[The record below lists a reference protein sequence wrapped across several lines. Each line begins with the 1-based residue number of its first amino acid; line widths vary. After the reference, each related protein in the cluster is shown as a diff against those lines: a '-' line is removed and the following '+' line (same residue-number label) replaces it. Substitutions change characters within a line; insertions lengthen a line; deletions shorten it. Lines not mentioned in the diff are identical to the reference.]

1 MEKITHMY
9 AFPNAFW
16 VDGWFWDG
24 SPTMCFL
31 ISPTCCTRRVSSSFS
46 LVRQRQS
53 GWRANDKMCV
63 MPVCFVLGQSGGKCL
78 KSEICFQNCSIVS
91 WGNPHQQSPKQMNP
105 PNWSWWNMINWTQF
119 VEGAMDPSCLF
130 ISPISGCFFLRPNLT
145 NSALVHWHRF
155 IIQLHKMGRTFWYLV
170 MSSHSP
176 HTEMF
181 IIPIPN
187 YLAHHQHQH
196 QHQHY
201 QHHDLWRN
209 DWPSICVDLRDSHAN
224 SHPWVSQ
231 WGGAATQIW
240 HFLQYWG

>member
-1 MEKITHMY
+1 MKSHRQNVRHACLLCTWSIRRKMFEIRNLLSNKIV
-9 AFPNAFW
+9 ALSAEEI
-16 VDGWFWDG
+16 
-24 SPTMCFL
+24 PT
-31 ISPTCCTRRVSSSFS
+31 S
-46 LVRQRQS
+46 
-53 GWRANDKMCV
+53 
-63 MPVCFVLGQSGGKCL
+63 
-78 KSEICFQNCSIVS
+78 
-91 WGNPHQQSPKQMNP
+91 NP
-105 PNWSWWNMINWTQF
+105 PNKWILQIEVGEIWSIELSLLKVQWIHHVYSFLQSHG
-119 VEGAMDPSCLF
+119 VV
-130 ISPISGCFFLRPNLT
+130 FLRPNLT

-187 YLAHHQHQH
+187 Y
-196 QHQHY
+196 

-209 DWPSICVDLRDSHAN
+209 DWPSICVDLRDSHAD
-224 SHPWVSQ
+224 SHPRVSQ